1 MKFLR
6 RPDRQAIPLADAGN
20 MSRAARRQTIFR
32 IVLAVGL
39 LASLAGAI
47 LFAQRPGEGDRTLV
61 KGADSGVVILDLSAS
76 IGAPGR
82 TVVDPFEYLA
92 DTDQEFGL
100 VIFSGRAYE
109 VLPPGTSSA
118 ELRPII
124 RALLPFPDLCL
135 ARADIQCPKGTHRVS
150 PNSEEGE
157 KIRRLS
163 VTPWDSNFRGGTEIS
178 KGLALAREMLVRH
191 DMKEHG
197 ALLIS
202 DLDDATLDVPNL
214 TRELITYRQQKIP
227 IHLVALAPFDD
238 DRFFFERILG
248 KEAFV
253 DHADMTP
260 GLDARRRA
268 QRAGVPEGLAGLA
281 LVLLILLALNEHY
294 CGRLAWRVQ
303 R

>member
-1 MKFLR
+1 MRL
-6 RPDRQAIPLADAGN
+6 PDRQAIPLSDA
-20 MSRAARRQTIFR
+20 RALGGPARRLTVVRFA
-32 IVLAVGL
+32 LAVAL
-39 LASLAGAI
+39 VAALAGAVA
-47 LFAQRPGEGDRTLV
+47 FAQRPGEGDRALV
-61 KGADSGVVILDLSAS
+61 KGADSGVVVLDLSAS
-76 IGAPGR
+76 IGRPGR
-82 TVVDPFEYLA
+82 SVVDPFEYLA
-92 DTDQEFGL
+92 DTGQEFGL

-124 RALLPFPDLCL
+124 RALLPFPDVCL
-135 ARADIQCPKGTHRVS
+135 ARADIQCPPDTKRVE
-150 PNSEEGE
+150 PDSEEGE
-157 KIRRLS
+157 RVRRLS

-178 KGLALAREMLVRH
+178 WGLTLARNMLERH
-191 DMKEHG
+191 NMTQHG
-197 ALLIS
+197 VLLIS
-202 DLDDATLDVPNL
+202 DLDDALLDIPRL
-214 TRELITYRQQKIP
+214 TRELITFRQDDIP
-227 IHLVALAPFDD
+227 IHVVALEPFDD

-281 LVLLILLALNEHY
+281 LILLTLLAVNEHF
-294 CGRLAWRVQ
+294 CGRLSWRME

>member
-1 MKFLR
+1 MR
-6 RPDRQAIPLADAGN
+6 GRTPQAIPLADADA
-20 MSRAARRQTIFR
+20 MDKSARRLTFVR
-32 IVLAVGL
+32 VFLGVGL
-39 LASLAGAI
+39 LAALAGAV
-47 LFAQRPGEGDRTLV
+47 LFAQRPGEGERVIV
-61 KGADSGVVILDLSAS
+61 KGADSGVVVLDLSAS
-76 IGAPGR
+76 IGQPGR

-109 VLPPGTSSA
+109 MLPPGTSSA

-124 RALLPFPDLCL
+124 RALLPFPDVCL
-135 ARADIQCPKGTHRVS
+135 ARTDIQCPPNTRRVVPDS
-150 PNSEEGE
+150 KEGQR
-157 KIRRLS
+157 IRRLS
-163 VTPWDSNFRGGTEIS
+163 VTPWDSNWRGGTEIS
-178 KGLALAREMLVRH
+178 TGLNLARQMLKRH
-191 DMKEHG
+191 NMKDHG
-197 ALLIS
+197 VLLIS
-202 DLDDATLDVPNL
+202 DLDDANLDIPQL
-214 TRELITYRQQKIP
+214 TRELITYRSEGIP

-248 KEAFV
+248 KDAFV

-281 LVLLILLALNEHY
+281 LLLLTLLALNEHF
-294 CGRLAWRVQ
+294 CGRLAWRSE

>member
-1 MKFLR
+1 MNLG
-6 RPDRQAIPLADAGN
+6 PRQAIPVADAKA
-20 MSRAARRQTIFR
+20 MTASARRLTVVRAALAAGL
-32 IVLAVGL
+32 VLA
-39 LASLAGAI
+39 LAGAV
-47 LFAQRPGEGDRTLV
+47 LFAQRPGEGERTLV
-61 KGADSGVVILDLSAS
+61 KGADSGVVVLDLSAS
-76 IGAPGR
+76 IGQPGR

-124 RALLPFPDLCL
+124 RALLPFPEVCL
-135 ARADIQCPKGTHRVS
+135 ARTDIQCPPGSRRVV
-150 PNSEEGE
+150 PDTPEGE
-157 KIRRLS
+157 RIRRGS

-178 KGLALAREMLVRH
+178 QGLTLARQMLDRH
-191 DMKEHG
+191 GMREHG
-197 ALLIS
+197 VLLIS
-202 DLDDATLDVPNL
+202 DLDDALLDIPKL
-214 TRELITYRQQKIP
+214 TRELIVYRQEKIP
-227 IHLVALAPFDD
+227 IHVVALAPFDD

-248 KEAFV
+248 KDAFV
-253 DHADMTP
+253 NRADMTP

-281 LVLLILLALNEHY
+281 LVLLTLLALNEHF
-294 CGRLAWRVQ
+294 CGRLAWRTQ